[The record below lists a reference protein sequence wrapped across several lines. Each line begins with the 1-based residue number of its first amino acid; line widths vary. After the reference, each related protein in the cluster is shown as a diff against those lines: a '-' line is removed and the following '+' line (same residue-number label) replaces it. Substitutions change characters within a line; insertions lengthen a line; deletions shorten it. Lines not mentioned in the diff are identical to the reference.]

1 MNMVQHGN
9 IPPSVY
15 SSFSQRTISKHY
27 KIITGHARGIGSYV
41 ISAIVEEC
49 QNNVSKLE
57 KHLMIKAFPYEDKNR
72 NDYKELVT
80 TYREEYL
87 KMQALQSSCLVI
99 KFPRKV

>member
-1 MNMVQHGN
+1 MGIYRPQFIRALVKELYQ
-9 IPPSVY
+9 
-15 SSFSQRTISKHY
+15 KHY